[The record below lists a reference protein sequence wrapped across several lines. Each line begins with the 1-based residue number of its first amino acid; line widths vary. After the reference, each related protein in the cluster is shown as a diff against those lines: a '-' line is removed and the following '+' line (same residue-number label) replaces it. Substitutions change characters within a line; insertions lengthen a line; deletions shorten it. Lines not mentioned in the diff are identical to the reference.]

1 MVHSENTVLT
11 ILRVWMKFS
20 SPAIAWRQKMA
31 RVIVCV
37 CPLGGMALTQYAAD
51 SRLDTFVG
59 GCPDTGGALPN
70 FIQEFKQTSIIA
82 PDIYKHVSVLFPQK
96 RYQWDPTDSS
106 ITG

>member
-59 GCPDTGGALPN
+59 GCPDTGGALPKFVQAN
-70 FIQEFKQTSIIA
+70 EHYSGM
-82 PDIYKHVSVLFPQK
+82 SVLPSQK
-96 RYQWDPTDSS
+96 R
-106 ITG
+106 

>member
-11 ILRVWMKFS
+11 ILLVWMNFS

-59 GCPDTGGALPN
+59 GCPDTGGAFQIL
-70 FIQEFKQTSIIA
+70 FKQTSIIA
-82 PDIYKHVSVLFPQK
+82 ADIYKHVSVLPSQK
-96 RYQWDPTDSS
+96 RYMEYTPYSGT
-106 ITG
+106 TG

>member
-1 MVHSENTVLT
+1 MVHSENTVLA

-51 SRLDTFVG
+51 SRLGTFVG
-59 GCPDTGGALPN
+59 GCPDTGGALPK
-70 FIQEFKQTSIIA
+70 FIQANEHYSGGC
-82 PDIYKHVSVLFPQK
+82 L
-96 RYQWDPTDSS
+96 
-106 ITG
+106 